1 MGVGNEGPSEK
12 LVGVAIEFP
21 GLICEAGIEGD
32 EETVGISVFEKD
44 VVLNEDV
51 VFC

>member
-1 MGVGNEGPSEK
+1 MGVGNEGPSEE

-32 EETVGISVFEKD
+32 EETVTAQEFEPE
-44 VVLNEDV
+44 N
-51 VFC
+51 